1 MDVLAGRRGY
11 GLAGRP
17 DRGVAGMLIFR
28 RCMLVAMLTE
38 DEPPEKAE
46 SIVLGALAAVGY
58 TVPTPIPA
66 NVKNDL
72 VALTLYIRNY
82 AHESGRRK
90 TDQL

>member
-1 MDVLAGRRGY
+1 
-11 GLAGRP
+11 
-17 DRGVAGMLIFR
+17 MLIFR

-38 DEPPEKAE
+38 DAPAEKAE
-46 SIVLGALAAVGY
+46 AIVLGALAAIGY

-66 NVKNDL
+66 NVKSD
-72 VALTLYIRNY
+72 VVSLTLYIRNY

>member
-1 MDVLAGRRGY
+1 
-11 GLAGRP
+11 
-17 DRGVAGMLIFR
+17 MLIFR

-38 DEPPEKAE
+38 DAPPDKAE
-46 SIVLGALAAVGY
+46 SIVLGALAAIGY
-58 TVPTPIPA
+58 TVPTPIPPS
-66 NVKNDL
+66 VRSDL